1 MPLTVTE
8 RQKKLINEN
17 MQMSA
22 DILRLVLQGYNNE
35 AMEKIQD
42 QRNILE
48 ALELEVR

>member
-1 MPLTVTE
+1 MPVTE

-22 DILRLVLQGYNNE
+22 EILKLVLDGKNKK
-35 AMEKIQD
+35 AMDLIQD

>member
-1 MPLTVTE
+1 MPVTE

-17 MQMSA
+17 MQMSS
-22 DILRLVLQGYNNE
+22 DILRLVLQGHNDE